1 MSNKNA
7 NTVEPHLKIYKDRSI
22 LVDNLGREQIFKEG
36 APNELTLARQKKI
49 MAALD
54 NGFLEKIIQECKNPE
69 LVKVNLSVADISLLD
84 SLVSAVTSEVGRA
97 IVGLSILQLCV
108 KAIEPSQNI
117 RLHKAGRGEFSWQD
131 GLSMRTLDSKYIT
144 PILRKHSLLRV
155 NKDGIMMTRSLAEN
169 YPYSQLYKA
178 AIRGAKKE
186 WIELIDRLESKVL
199 DAKDGLKVLIIALMR
214 RSEAFLVLTCVIEAD
229 LKKFLSTLPGPELIT
244 ELIKKHIDNS
254 TYSARLMEIAL
265 HSLFQVHAEHGVING
280 VLKPLSQMRSANKKH
295 GNVADIEVVS
305 PTNSLHIIEAW
316 DSKYGKPY
324 LRDELD
330 ELSEKLEMH
339 PETEIAC
346 FVVNVEPD
354 LRDDITQRMEEIASI
369 HNTHI
374 RLLSFDS
381 FVKQELQRAGIEN
394 TAHYAIRWL
403 TIYVESLSQKRR
415 ELAPIDEPCDE
426 WLQNLQKM
434 LLI

>member
-1 MSNKNA
+1 MNSKNA
-7 NTVEPHLKIYKDRSI
+7 STVEPHLKIYKDRSI
-22 LVDNLGREQIFKEG
+22 LVDSLGREQLFKEG
-36 APNELTLARQKKI
+36 APSELTLARQKKI

-108 KAIEPSQNI
+108 KAIEPLQNI

-214 RSEAFLVLTCVIEAD
+214 RSEAFLVLTCAIEDD

-244 ELIKKHIDNS
+244 ELIKRHIDNS

-354 LRDDITQRMEEIASI
+354 LRDDITQRMDEIASI